1 MRVLFINSVCGI
13 HSTGRICAD
22 LSRELEA
29 QGHECKI
36 AYGRMEEVPELAPVI
51 YSAADVNVIPLEK
64 EIYKTA
70 LPSKTATC
78 LACQKPII
86 FAIGEESKFGR
97 WMEEKNGC
105 ALIDSNDGAGLCE
118 KIKELQAT
126 DQVYNAGVLPGTF
139 FQNRKQQKICS
150 FDCGEGHMKQQ

>member
-13 HSTGRICAD
+13 RSTGRICAD

-86 FAIGEESKFGR
+86 FAIGKESKFGHLAAVKTACPAVDSDSP
-97 WMEEKNGC
+97 EELVKAIRNIQGKKIQCVTAEFYLNNFALSKNS
-105 ALIDSNDGAGLCE
+105 ARYAEVI
-118 KIKELQAT
+118 T
-126 DQVYNAGVLPGTF
+126 
-139 FQNRKQQKICS
+139 
-150 FDCGEGHMKQQ
+150 EGDIHQ

>member
-13 HSTGRICAD
+13 RSTGRICAD

-64 EIYKTA
+64 EIYKTS

-86 FAIGEESKFGR
+86 FAIGKESKFGR

-118 KIKELQAT
+118 KIKELQRQPAKCIT
-126 DQVYNAGVLPGTF
+126 QECYQAHFSRTENSEKYAALIVEKG
-139 FQNRKQQKICS
+139 I
-150 FDCGEGHMKQQ
+150 